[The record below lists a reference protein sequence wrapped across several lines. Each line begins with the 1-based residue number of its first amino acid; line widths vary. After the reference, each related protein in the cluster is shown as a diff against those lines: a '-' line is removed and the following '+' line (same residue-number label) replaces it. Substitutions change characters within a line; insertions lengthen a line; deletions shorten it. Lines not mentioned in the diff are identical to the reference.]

1 MQLLLPIAKR
11 YDLMLQ
17 VGDVAGVSDAVAAE
31 CLVQTRWNRTAAIAL
46 ARPLAGL
53 DEADALAQLDGVEE

>member
-1 MQLLLPIAKR
+1 MQLLLPTPKR

-17 VGDVAGVSDAVAAE
+17 VGHVANVSDAVACE

-53 DEADALAQLDGVEE
+53 DEEEALAQLDGVEE

>member
-1 MQLLLPIAKR
+1 MTPLLPIAKR

-17 VGDVAGVSDAVAAE
+17 VGDVAGVSGAVACE
-31 CLVQTRWNRTAAIAL
+31 CLVQTRWNRTAAIVL

-53 DEADALAQLDGVEE
+53 DEADALAHLDGTEE